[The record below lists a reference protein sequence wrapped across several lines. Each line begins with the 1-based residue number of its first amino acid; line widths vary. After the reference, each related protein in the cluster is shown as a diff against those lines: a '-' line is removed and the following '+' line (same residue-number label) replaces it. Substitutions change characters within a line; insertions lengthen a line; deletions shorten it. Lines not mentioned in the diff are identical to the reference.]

1 MKLKISNK
9 RTKKCRGSSSI
20 MLEGSYELPAF
31 SIWISAFFVCVRVRV
46 YIIRVFLVVLGYQA
60 IGSLVLH

>member
-1 MKLKISNK
+1 MKLKISYK

-31 SIWISAFFVCVRVRV
+31 SIWISAFFVCAHARIYNKSVPGGFGVP
-46 YIIRVFLVVLGYQA
+46 GNW
-60 IGSLVLH
+60 